1 MIMKK
6 KEMIYHILEQ
16 MGYMPEIDEDDV
28 IVRFQMKPLV
38 FITNE
43 ADEDPF
49 VCILYSQFCE
59 FEEEESAL
67 YLAACNKLTREGKL
81 VKFFVDYSLTHVS
94 ATCEFFFEDESNLE
108 FCIEKALRVISILRT
123 SLRECI
129 RELSE

>member
-1 MIMKK
+1 MNMTK
-6 KEMIYHILEQ
+6 KEMIYNILEQ
-16 MGYMPEIDEDDV
+16 MGYLPEFDDDDV
-28 IVRFQMKPLV
+28 IARFQMKPLV
-38 FITNE
+38 FVTNE

-81 VKFFVDYSLTHVS
+81 VKFFVDNSLNHVS
-94 ATCEFFFEDESNLE
+94 ATCEFYFEDESNLR
-108 FCIEKALRVISILRT
+108 FCIEKALRLISVIRT
-123 SLRECI
+123 TFRECI